1 MSKSVLSEQQY
12 QYSGQGYLVDNAP
25 WQEEL
30 KRRAEEEMNR
40 RLALLAPP
48 VLGEGSPAPK
58 GFLLESFGLENP
70 ELPESPAPELEA
82 APSPEEALVQ
92 ARETAEAQARLIEE
106 EARRKAAEVEAEA
119 QKRAEQMIVQAKSDA
134 EAKAQGIQREARE
147 AGEKEGHEQGYQSGF
162 EKGRAE
168 GAETYS
174 TRVKEMASVL
184 QSATEERKRLLGEM
198 QPLLV
203 DLVGDALYECLKK
216 KGKSGNTVVHFVEEA
231 LKKAG
236 DRVQLKVH
244 LNPSDVETVESE
256 IQNLQLSVGAGEIEL
271 VPDAR
276 IEQGGCLLVTEAGS
290 VDVRLPTV
298 VAQVKDALRSEG

>member
-1 MSKSVLSEQQY
+1 
-12 QYSGQGYLVDNAP
+12 
-25 WQEEL
+25 
-30 KRRAEEEMNR
+30 
-40 RLALLAPP
+40 
-48 VLGEGSPAPK
+48 
-58 GFLLESFGLENP
+58 LENP
-70 ELPESPAPELEA
+70 ELTENPAPELEA
-82 APSPEEALVQ
+82 VPTAEDVLAKAREEAEEKL
-92 ARETAEAQARLIEE
+92 RLMEE
-106 EARRKAAEVEAEA
+106 EARQKASEIEGSAQKQAEQIIAQAKAKAEAEA
-119 QKRAEQMIVQAKSDA
+119 QVLKQ
-134 EAKAQGIQREARE
+134 E
-147 AGEKEGHEQGYQSGF
+147 AGEAGKKEGHEQGYQSGF

-168 GAETYS
+168 GADTYS
-174 TRVKEMASVL
+174 SRVKEMALVL

-203 DLVGDALYECLKK
+203 DLVGEALYECLKK